1 MQDAFSTL
9 FGPKLPAPIEGA
21 LERLL
26 VLDRFQSFFDNLRQ
40 PDGGRPVLERTLT
53 ALNVQPLISA
63 GDLALVP
70 KQGPVV
76 AVANHP
82 FGLMEGAI
90 LATLLCSVRS
100 DVKIL
105 ANHLLRN
112 LPGSEKHCIFVDP
125 FGGPGAVRSNR
136 KGLKESIAWL
146 EGGGL
151 LAIFPAGEVARLNLK
166 EGAVTD
172 PEWNPIVA
180 RLIRMTSASALPVYF
195 PGANSAWFQV
205 LGFLHPKMRT
215 ALLAHEFL
223 NKTNRNIEVRI
234 GNPIAASKLRTYQDD
249 LALTRYLRHRT
260 YLLEDR
266 ETPAA
271 TASRSGSE
279 LVAAPVLSELIA
291 ADVDKLSPERTL
303 VDTGEFA
310 VLLAKADEIPNGL
323 REIGRLRELTFRE
336 IGEGTGKSVDRD
348 AFDNHYWH
356 LFIWHKER
364 REIVGAYRLG
374 PSDEI
379 LPRAGVKGFYTASLF
394 RWNQSF
400 LHRTGPALE
409 LGRSFVRAEYQKSY
423 APLLLL
429 WKGIGQFLVRNPR
442 YRVLFG
448 PVSISNKYTIASR
461 QLMVTYLS
469 AFRRSTELAPLVR
482 ARHRFRQRPSRLARE
497 LVGGTFWDIE
507 ELSNLVADVETDRKG
522 VPVLLRQYLK
532 LGGELV
538 AFNVDRKFANAL
550 DGLIVVDLSKT
561 DPRLLER
568 YLGKAGAAAFA
579 KDGSKDG
586 TPPNAPAYA

>member
-1 MQDAFSTL
+1 
-9 FGPKLPAPIEGA
+9 
-21 LERLL
+21 
-26 VLDRFQSFFDNLRQ
+26 
-40 PDGGRPVLERTLT
+40 
-53 ALNVQPLISA
+53 
-63 GDLALVP
+63 
-70 KQGPVV
+70 
-76 AVANHP
+76 
-82 FGLMEGAI
+82 
-90 LATLLCSVRS
+90 
-100 DVKIL
+100 
-105 ANHLLRN
+105 
-112 LPGSEKHCIFVDP
+112 
-125 FGGPGAVRSNR
+125 
-136 KGLKESIAWL
+136 
-146 EGGGL
+146 
-151 LAIFPAGEVARLNLK
+151 
-166 EGAVTD
+166 
-172 PEWNPIVA
+172 
-180 RLIRMTSASALPVYF
+180 
-195 PGANSAWFQV
+195 
-205 LGFLHPKMRT
+205 
-215 ALLAHEFL
+215 
-223 NKTNRNIEVRI
+223 
-234 GNPIAASKLRTYQDD
+234 ASKLRTYQDD

-303 VDTGEFA
+303 VDAGEFA
-310 VLLAKADEIPNGL
+310 VLLAKAAELPSGM

-336 IGEGTGKSVDRD
+336 IGEGTGKSIDRD
-348 AFDNHYWH
+348 AFDDHYWH